1 MTKKKYI
8 IIGLLLTVVGAVLG
22 SIIAES
28 AVGAGIGAALGY
40 VASALIGKYV

>member
-1 MTKKKYI
+1 MMKKKYI

-28 AVGAGIGAALGY
+28 AVGTGIGAALGY
-40 VASALIGKYV
+40 VASALVGKYV